1 MRQLNSMSDH
11 EATLLEEHI
20 QIAVDELERASG
32 LSIQEIT
39 ELVEYGV
46 FQPAGGRPHEWRFA
60 ARCIAVGRTAHRLRD
75 DFELSTS
82 GLALTLS
89 LIERIEELQREIRTL
104 QAQALRG

>member
-1 MRQLNSMSDH
+1 MSYH

-20 QIAVDELERASG
+20 QIALDELERASG
-32 LSIQEIT
+32 LSIEQIT

-46 FQPAGGRPHEWRFA
+46 FQPVGARPHEWRFA
-60 ARCIAVGRTAHRLRD
+60 ARSISVGRTANRLRA
-75 DFELSTS
+75 DFELATP

-89 LIERIEELQREIRTL
+89 LLERIEELEREVTAL

>member
-1 MRQLNSMSDH
+1 MRQTNSMSDY
-11 EATLLEEHI
+11 EPTLLEEHV
-20 QIAVDELERASG
+20 QIALDELERATG

-46 FQPAGGRPHEWRFA
+46 FQPEGGRPHEWRFA
-60 ARCIAVGRTAHRLRD
+60 ARCIAVGRSAHRLRS
-75 DFELSTS
+75 DFELSAP

-89 LIERIEELQREIRTL
+89 LLERIEELEREIRAL

>member
-1 MRQLNSMSDH
+1 MSYH

-20 QIAVDELERASG
+20 QIALDELERASG
-32 LSIQEIT
+32 LSIEQIT

-46 FQPAGGRPHEWRFA
+46 FQPVGARPHEWRFA
-60 ARCIAVGRTAHRLRD
+60 ARCIAVGRTANRLRTA
-75 DFELSTS
+75 FELSAP

-89 LIERIEELQREIRTL
+89 LLERIEELEHEVTAL

>member
-1 MRQLNSMSDH
+1 MSYY

-20 QIAVDELERASG
+20 QIAVEELERASG
-32 LSIQEIT
+32 LSIEEIT

-46 FQPAGGRPHEWRFA
+46 FQPQGSRPHEWRFA
-60 ARCIAVGRTAHRLRD
+60 ARCIAVGRRAQRLRS

-89 LIERIEELQREIRTL
+89 LLERIEELEREMRAL
-104 QAQALRG
+104 QAQTLRG

>member
-1 MRQLNSMSDH
+1 MSYY

-20 QIAVDELERASG
+20 EIAVEELERASG
-32 LSIQEIT
+32 LSIEEIT

-46 FQPAGGRPHEWRFA
+46 FQPHGSRPHEWRFA
-60 ARCIAVGRTAHRLRD
+60 ARCIAVGRRAQRLRS

-82 GLALTLS
+82 VLELTLS
-89 LIERIEELQREIRTL
+89 LLELIEELEREMRTL

>member
-1 MRQLNSMSDH
+1 MSYY

-20 QIAVDELERASG
+20 QIALDELERASG
-32 LSIQEIT
+32 LSIEEIT

-46 FQPAGGRPHEWRFA
+46 FQPQGGRPHEWRFA
-60 ARCIAVGRTAHRLRD
+60 ARCIAVGRRAHRLRS

-89 LIERIEELQREIRTL
+89 LLERIEELEREMRAL

>member
-1 MRQLNSMSDH
+1 MSEY

-20 QIAVDELERASG
+20 QIALDELERASG
-32 LSIQEIT
+32 LSIELIT

-46 FQPAGGRPHEWRFA
+46 FQPVGSRPHEWRFA
-60 ARCIAVGRTAHRLRD
+60 ARCIAVGRTANRLRA
-75 DFELSTS
+75 DFELSVP

-89 LIERIEELQREIRTL
+89 LLERIEELEREVRAL